1 MPRLPRKKSSTGIYH
16 ITMRGVNKSNIFLE
30 HEDYTTFLNYLQN
43 IKESAGVE
51 IYAYCLMTNHIHL
64 LVKEVNE
71 DLSKTIQR
79 LGAGFVG
86 WYNRK
91 YERVGH
97 LFQSRY
103 GSEVVETDAY
113 LLMISRYVHQNPVKA
128 GLARKVIDYPWSSIR
143 EYRGRPRI
151 CNTQFLL
158 AYFGKPDSLTARR
171 EMLLAQE
178 YEVAGEKEAMDRV
191 ASIITPEEIQMF
203 FHEVC
208 KDLPWEERER
218 MNKNERLIWAELLL
232 RHGASYRQ
240 IETITGISRF
250 ILNKYR
256 TQ

>member
-1 MPRLPRKKSSTGIYH
+1 MPRLPRRKSSTGIYH

-30 HEDYTTFLNYLQN
+30 PEDYTTFLNYLQN
-43 IKESAGVE
+43 IKKSSGAE

-64 LVKEVNE
+64 LLKEVNE
-71 DLSKTIQR
+71 DLSKTFQR

-103 GSEVVETDAY
+103 GSEVVETDTY
-113 LLMISRYVHQNPVKA
+113 LLMISRYIHQNPVKA
-128 GLARKVIDYPWSSIR
+128 GLARKVIDYPWSSIH
-143 EYRGRPRI
+143 EYRGRSRI
-151 CNTQFLL
+151 CDTHFLL

-171 EMLLAQE
+171 EMMLAQE
-178 YEVAGEKEAMDRV
+178 YEFTSEKEAPEQV
-191 ASIITPEEIQMF
+191 TGIITPEEIHMF

-208 KDLPWEERER
+208 KDIPWEERER
-218 MNKNERLIWAELLL
+218 MNKNERLIWADLLL

-250 ILNKYR
+250 ILKKYLA
-256 TQ
+256 